1 MRKVC
6 EWSGVPMWERCVGGF
21 RWQEEKGGS
30 IVRGQGRRGG
40 NVIRWKFG
48 KGGEGSEQ
56 RRCDE
61 I

>member
-1 MRKVC
+1 M
-6 EWSGVPMWERCVGGF
+6 
-21 RWQEEKGGS
+21 
-30 IVRGQGRRGG
+30 RGQGRRGG